1 MNKKVSAI
9 IEARMTSTRLRGKHM
24 LPVLGRPIIEYLIN
38 RLKLV
43 KSLDNIVMATTINK
57 ADDPLVK
64 LSQEA
69 EIKYYRGSEN
79 DVMSRVIEA
88 AQSVSAEI
96 IVSITGDC
104 PLIDP
109 QLIDQAIKT
118 FTHNRCDYVN
128 NAAIPG
134 YPGGMNVQV
143 YSLDS
148 LIKSSKSTSD
158 ILDREHVTSHIFAN
172 PDLFLPIYLL
182 PPPDLDYPE
191 YTLELDEQSDYDLIK
206 KIIEHFGENNITF
219 SCKDIIDL
227 LLKNPEWHDINKKVI
242 RKGFE

>member
-9 IEARMTSTRLRGKHM
+9 IEARMTSKRLPGKHM
-24 LPVLGRPIIEYLIN
+24 LPVLGKPIIKYLID
-38 RLKLV
+38 RLKKV
-43 KSLDNIVMATTINK
+43 QSLDCIVMATTVNK

-64 LSQEA
+64 LSHEA
-69 EIKYYRGSEN
+69 GIKYYRGSEN

-88 AQSVSAEI
+88 AESVNAEI

-109 QLIDQAIKT
+109 QLVDQAIRT
-118 FTHNRCDYVN
+118 FMHNCCDYVN

-148 LIKSSKSTSD
+148 LLKSSESTND
-158 ILDREHVTSHIFAN
+158 ILDREHVTSYIYAN
-172 PDLFLPIYLL
+172 PDLFFPIYLL
-182 PPPDLDYPE
+182 PTPELNHPE
-191 YTLELDEQSDYDLIK
+191 YTLELDEKSDYELIK
-206 KIIEHFGENNITF
+206 QIIEHFGENNISF

-227 LLKNPEWHDINKKVI
+227 LLENPEWHDINKKVI